1 MITNPSADQLT
12 CGFPKNKNRTA
23 GKTHHPLFA
32 KYNDFSEKKKGAAN
46 ADDSPA
52 VV

>member
-12 CGFPKNKNRTA
+12 CGFPKNKNKIA

-32 KYNDFSEKKKGAAN
+32 KYKIVLVIVGE
-46 ADDSPA
+46 
-52 VV
+52 